1 MPETPW
7 LLLSLGVLSIGLSI
21 NALRPRRG
29 LALLLPSFFAAWWTT
44 ELALHSLL
52 IQLGLAFLLV
62 AEGALEGVGLV
73 GAALLLASWA
83 LLLVIQREGHRAD
96 VAIRAALDNA
106 GVDLSDPLTRYP
118 RTHLLVPPLMFW
130 RRDVDVVHDVPFTDP
145 SETGGRP
152 LHLDIYRPRERDGQR
167 RPAIVQVHGG
177 AWVIGFKGYQGIPLL
192 THLAANGWVGFN
204 VDYRL
209 SPRASWPDHLV
220 DVKRAIAWIRAHAD
234 ELGVDPDFIV
244 VTGGSAG
251 GHLTAMTAL
260 TANDPEYQPGFEDAD
275 TAVQGAV
282 VFYGVFDISNRLGNK
297 PPSYLRIIEQILMKR
312 RFADDPDAYDRASPL
327 QRVRADAPPVFIIH
341 GSQDNLAP
349 VVDARAFAERLREA
363 SDDLVLYAELP
374 GAAHAFDV
382 FPSMRTVAVIEAV
395 ERFLDRLHRGHRRG
409 IRAKR
414 PQS

>member
-1 MPETPW
+1 MPESPW
-7 LLLSLGVLSIGLSI
+7 LLLALGVISLGLSL

-44 ELALHSLL
+44 ELALHSLVV
-52 IQLGLAFLLV
+52 QLALALLLL
-62 AEGALEGVGLV
+62 AEGALVGVGLV

-83 LLLVIQREGHRAD
+83 LLLLIQREGHRAD
-96 VAIRAALDNA
+96 LAIRAALDNA
-106 GVDLSDPLTRYP
+106 GVDVGAPLTRYP

-130 RRDVDVVHDVPFTDP
+130 RRDVEVLHNIPFTDP
-145 SETGGRP
+145 SETGGRA
-152 LHLDIYRPRERDGQR
+152 LRLDIYRPRERDAQR

-177 AWVIGFKGYQGIPLL
+177 AWIVGFKGYQGIPLL

-209 SPRASWPDHLV
+209 SPRARWPDHLV

-260 TANDPEYQPGFEDAD
+260 TANDPEYQPGFEEAD
-275 TAVQGAV
+275 TAIQAAV
-282 VFYGVFDISNRLGNK
+282 VFYGVFDLGNRLGNK
-297 PPSYLRIIEQILMKR
+297 PPAYLRAIDQLLMRR

-327 QRVRADAPPVFIIH
+327 QRVRADAPPMFIIH
-341 GSQDNLAP
+341 GSHDNLAP
-349 VVDARAFAERLREA
+349 VVDARAFAERLREH

-382 FPSMRTVAVIEAV
+382 FPSMRTVAAIEAV
-395 ERFLDRLHRGHRRG
+395 ERFVDRLHRAHRRG
-409 IRAKR
+409 VRAKR